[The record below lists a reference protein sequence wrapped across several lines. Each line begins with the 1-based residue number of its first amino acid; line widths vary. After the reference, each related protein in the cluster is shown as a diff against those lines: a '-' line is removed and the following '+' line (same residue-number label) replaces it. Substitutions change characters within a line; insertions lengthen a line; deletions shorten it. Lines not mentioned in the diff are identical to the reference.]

1 MAYIPPKKIDIDAV
15 PIYYDRFKNII
26 DKVRL
31 ILKDY
36 QHELQIVQK
45 ESGGMTTS
53 VEVLIKLFK

>member
-1 MAYIPPKKIDIDAV
+1 MAYIPLKKVDIDAV
-15 PIYYDRFKNII
+15 PVHYDRFKNII